1 MARFRNLQDVA
12 AGMLG
17 AFVSRNNDIDGY
29 WALGMLCADHRN
41 GSGATQLRLHERCA
55 LPVTPSAGLMVARF
69 ADRLGVMLA
78 HHGFVPADLAAA
90 TIAVEFDIEANIPP
104 GRWPL
109 SGKPF
114 RCTVVLTD
122 RPGRSFI
129 ASDIG
134 RCAQH
139 NAGAQRRS
147 ARAGNSSP
155 SNEP

>member
-1 MARFRNLQDVA
+1 MALFRNLRDVA

-29 WALGMLCADHRN
+29 WALGMLCADHRD
-41 GSGATQLRLHERCA
+41 GGGATHLMLHERRA
-55 LPVTPSAGLMVARF
+55 LPATPSAGLTTEKF

-90 TIAVEFDIEANIPP
+90 TITVEFDIAAQIPA
-104 GRWPL
+104 GHWPL

-122 RPGRSFI
+122 RPGRTFI

-139 NAGAQRRS
+139 NAAAERRS
-147 ARAGNSSP
+147 TRAVNSLP
-155 SNEP
+155 SNGP